1 MSAFFFQR
9 INDHL
14 QYLRKLEKT
23 LRDEG
28 DFQGSAHTDCKLGK
42 WMFGEGR
49 EEVVALGEQAVQVFD
64 GLFDKH
70 QAFHDASARAL
81 AAKAAGQPEVMTK
94 EVTEMIKMSNV
105 LIAGLTE
112 LDRLGQKK

>member
-23 LRDEG
+23 LKDEG
-28 DFQGSAHTDCKLGK
+28 DFQGAAHTDCKLGK
-42 WMFGEGR
+42 WMYGDGR
-49 EEVVALGEQAVQVFD
+49 QEVQELGEQGVQIFD
-64 GLFDKH
+64 ALFDKH
-70 QAFHDASARAL
+70 QSFHDAGARAL
-81 AAKAAGQPEVMTK
+81 AAKLAGQSEAMSK
-94 EVTEMIKMSNV
+94 EVTEMIRMSNV

>member
-1 MSAFFFQR
+1 MNAFFFQR
-9 INDHL
+9 INDHI

-23 LRDEG
+23 LKGDG
-28 DFQGSAHTDCKLGK
+28 DFTGASHTDCKLGV

-49 EEVVALGEQAVQVFD
+49 QEVAEAGDKAVAVFE

-70 QAFHDASARAL
+70 QAFHEAGSRAL
-81 AAKAAGQPEVMTK
+81 QAKAAGQADAVTK
-94 EVTEMIKMSNV
+94 EVTEMIKLSNV

-112 LDRLGQKK
+112 LDRLGRQK